1 MALHNPRRAARER
14 VSGTAL
20 LACRVDSRQRAR
32 SCRILRESPLGYGF
46 GSAAVAAVRLGRINP
61 AMRDGVPDRK
71 AWVGIPVTFRNC
83 GDRRQDC
90 VSSVD

>member
-1 MALHNPRRAARER
+1 M
-14 VSGTAL
+14 
-20 LACRVDSRQRAR
+20 
-32 SCRILRESPLGYGF
+32 
-46 GSAAVAAVRLGRINP
+46 AAVRLGRINP